1 MASTRIVVL
10 LLALV
15 GMAGIFLAAARSPE
29 PVSSGPALG
38 LVDEDVSD
46 VLRQCRN
53 LGQAAL
59 ADETCREAWRQ
70 ARERFLAPT
79 RPAR

>member
-29 PVSSGPALG
+29 PVPSAPERGAAH
-38 LVDEDVSD
+38 EDVSS
-46 VLRQCRN
+46 VLRQCRD